1 MHVSTTLG
9 QLNLRLLLLLLLLLT
24 MQVLLV

>member
-1 MHVSTTLG
+1 LHVSTTLG